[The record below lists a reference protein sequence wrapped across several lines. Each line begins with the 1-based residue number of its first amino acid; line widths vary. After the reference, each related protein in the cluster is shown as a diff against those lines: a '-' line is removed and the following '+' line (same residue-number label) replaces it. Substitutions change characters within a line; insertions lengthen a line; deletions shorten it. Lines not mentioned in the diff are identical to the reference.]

1 MTGGVLGDPS
11 GMVVA
16 PHTWG
21 KFANALLVG
30 TENGGQI
37 NAFDP
42 HSGRFLGTVRDATGQ
57 QIGEDGLW
65 GMAFGNSVFGTPQRS
80 GHRDRSRPVPAR
92 PGGTRS
98 PDAEQLTSARA
109 GLP

>member
-1 MTGGVLGDPS
+1 VTGGVLGDPS
-11 GMVVA
+11 CMVVA

-30 TENGGQI
+30 NENGGQI
-37 NAFDP
+37 NAFEP

-65 GMAFGNSVFGTPQRS
+65 GMAFGNGVFGTPNDLAIAI
-80 GHRDRSRPVPAR
+80 GRD
-92 PGGTRS
+92 
-98 PDAEQLTSARA
+98 QYQH
-109 GLP
+109 GLVELVHPTLNN

>member
-1 MTGGVLGDPS
+1 
-11 GMVVA
+11 MVVA

-30 TENGGQI
+30 NENGGQI
-37 NAFDP
+37 NAFEP

-65 GMAFGNSVFGTPQRS
+65 GMAFGNGVFGTPNDLAIAI
-80 GHRDRSRPVPAR
+80 GRD
-92 PGGTRS
+92 
-98 PDAEQLTSARA
+98 QYQH
-109 GLP
+109 GLVELVHPTLNN